1 MFFNLKK
8 KLMCRAIDKRNGQR
22 PFDYQ
27 YAENFSLEGVDDSWI
42 NNSYYFSAHD
52 EKMSVFTRLGRRVNA
67 EETWFAVYL
76 DGKLYSLKQEFFP
89 QGQSPIV
96 VEKAGE
102 DWTIAY
108 RGTLNDHDEILFQ
121 AKFVAKQ
128 NPVDFT
134 SHMPAARM
142 ATGMAN
148 EKWSKA
154 FFEELQNISGQC
166 HYEQEGIL
174 EGQLTLN
181 GKTVDFQLPCVR
193 DHSFGKRDW
202 NYMNNHLWLMAVA
215 PDHQFN
221 YSLVSYPVMS
231 VLEVGHFRDDAGMH
245 CMWQADLDFSMIDKG
260 TIPHE
265 LSLNVTLDN
274 GKAIPVRAKVL
285 AGVTY
290 HFQDG
295 QYILHENIAE
305 FTIDGKTGRGILEIG
320 FNHDN
325 NRFFNQRE
333 LNSIRR

>member
-1 MFFNLKK
+1 MS
-8 KLMCRAIDKRNGQR
+8 RAIDKRNRQN

-27 YAENFSLEGVDDSWI
+27 FAENFSLDGVEDPLI

-52 EKMSVFTRLGRRVNA
+52 EKKSFFARLGKRVNA
-67 EETWFAVYL
+67 DETWFVIYL
-76 DGKLYSLKQEFFP
+76 DDNVYSLKQQFFP
-89 QGQSPIV
+89 QGQSPV
-96 VEKAGE
+96 KVEKDGE
-102 DWTIAY
+102 NWAVSY
-108 RGTLNDHDEILFQ
+108 QGVLNDNDEITFQ
-121 AKFVAKQ
+121 ATFIAKH
-128 NPVDFT
+128 NPIDFT
-134 SHMPAARM
+134 SDMPAERM
-142 ATGMAN
+142 ATGIAN
-148 EKWSKA
+148 EKWNKA
-154 FFEELQNISGQC
+154 FFEQLQNVSGQC
-166 HYEQEGIL
+166 HYEQEGVL

-202 NYMNNHLWLMAVA
+202 NYMNNHLWLMAVSS
-215 PDHQFN
+215 DRQFN

-245 CMWQADLDFSMIDKG
+245 CMWQADLDFHKINKG
-260 TIPHE
+260 TVPQE
-265 LSLNVTLDN
+265 LSLNMTLDD
-274 GKAIPVRAKVL
+274 GKTIPVRAKVL

-333 LNSIRR
+333 LSSIRR

>member
-1 MFFNLKK
+1 MA
-8 KLMCRAIDKRNGQR
+8 RTIDKRNQQH

-27 YAENFSLEGVDDSWI
+27 YADNFSLKGVDDPWI

-108 RGTLNDHDEILFQ
+108 RGTLNDHDDILVQ

-128 NPVDFT
+128 SPVDFT

-166 HYEQEGIL
+166 HYEQEGVL
-174 EGQLTLN
+174 EGRMTLN
-181 GKTVDFQLPCVR
+181 GRTIDFQLPCVR

-215 PDHQFN
+215 PDYQFN

-231 VLEVGHFRDDAGMH
+231 VLEVGHFRDEMGIH
-245 CMWQADLDFSMIDKG
+245 CMRQADLDFHEISKG
-260 TIPHE
+260 TVPQE
-265 LSLNVTLDN
+265 LSLNVMLDN
-274 GKAIPVRAKVL
+274 GQKINVLSKKL
-285 AGVTY
+285 AGLTY

-325 NRFFNQRE
+325 NRFFNQRD